1 MKKLLFA
8 AAAALAITSCT
19 SDLSDLNKNGKAPE
33 SVPSGALFANAVMG
47 YYDFDAVQ
55 DVNLNNLRLWSQH
68 WTQTTYVDESN
79 FNLNERDV
87 NGSTFVRMYV
97 TVIRDCEEARTA
109 VMNGPENDA
118 QKAASIGA
126 IEVMEVMAY
135 QYLVDLF
142 GDVPY
147 SEAMTETNVPKYDA
161 GSAIYMDLLARL
173 DAAVADLS
181 GSNTFGSSDIIYF
194 GDAAAWKKAANSLM
208 LRMAVR
214 MIGYDAAEAK
224 TWGEKA
230 IAGGVFTSSADD
242 MRLLYSSTPPH
253 THPMWETLVQ
263 SGRTDYVASATLG
276 DVLNGRADPRRAGFF
291 KNWGTLG
298 VDTSTQVATWDTIV
312 VTWDSTAVPPVPD
325 STFAQPDST
334 YLAYDTVNTVG
345 NYVVLD
351 DLVVN
356 GAPHGFQVNY
366 YAYTQPGEALED
378 PTWSHAAISYV
389 EVEFLMAHAA
399 VEGWAGA
406 SDAATHYENGIRAS
420 IEEWGG
426 TSADA
431 DAYMMH
437 PLVAFSSTTAA
448 TQIGVQKWIAMYSNA
463 FEAYAAVR
471 MYDLPMDTA
480 ALAGTVTPNRYS
492 YPLDEYSLNTTNVEA
507 AAANYGGDDT
517 FAKVFWDM

>member
-55 DVNLNNLRLWSQH
+55 NVNLNNLRLWSQH

-87 NGSTFVRMYV
+87 NGSTFFNMYV

-109 VMNGPENDA
+109 VMNGPESA
-118 QKAASIGA
+118 AAKAASVAA

-147 SEAMTETNVPKYDA
+147 SEALSETNVPKYDA
-161 GSAIYMDLLARL
+161 GSTIYADLLARL
-173 DAAVADLS
+173 DAATADLS
-181 GSNTFGSSDIIYF
+181 GSNTFGSSDIIYG

-214 MIGYDAAEAK
+214 MIGYDAAAAK
-224 TWGEKA
+224 SWGEKA

-242 MRLLYSSTPPH
+242 MRLFYSSAPPH
-253 THPMWETLVQ
+253 THPMWVTLVQ

-276 DVLNGRADPRRAGFF
+276 DVLNGLSDPRRAGFF
-291 KNWGTLG
+291 KNLG
-298 VDTSTQVATWDTIV
+298 GSDS
-312 VTWDSTAVPPVPD
+312 VT
-325 STFAQPDST
+325 
-334 YLAYDTVNTVG
+334 
-345 NYVVLD
+345 
-351 DLVVN
+351 

-366 YAYTQPGEALED
+366 YDYSQPGTALED

-399 VEGWAGA
+399 VAGWAGA

-426 TSADA
+426 SSADA

-437 PLVAFSSTTAA
+437 PMVAFSSTTAA

-471 MYDLPMDTA
+471 MYDLPMQTA
-480 ALAGTVTPNRYS
+480 ALVGTVTPARYS
-492 YPLDEYSLNTTNVEA
+492 YPLDEYSLNTTNVQA

>member
-1 MKKLLFA
+1 MKKLIFA

-19 SDLSDLNKNGKAPE
+19 SDLSDLNVNGKAPE

-55 DVNLNNLRLWSQH
+55 NVNLNNLRLWSQH

-79 FNLNERDV
+79 FQLNERDV

-109 VMNGPENDA
+109 VMNGPESA
-118 QKAASIGA
+118 AAKAASVAA

-147 SEAMTETNVPKYDA
+147 SEALSETNVPKYDA
-161 GSAIYMDLLARL
+161 GSAIYADLLARL
-173 DAAVADLS
+173 DAATADLS
-181 GSNTFGSSDIIYF
+181 GSNTFGSSDIIYG

-214 MIGYDAAEAK
+214 MIGYDAAAAK
-224 TWGEKA
+224 SWGEKA

-242 MRLLYSSTPPH
+242 MRLYYSSAPPH

-276 DVLNGRADPRRAGFF
+276 DVLNGLADPRRAGFF
-291 KNWGTLG
+291 KNLG
-298 VDTSTQVATWDTIV
+298 GSDS
-312 VTWDSTAVPPVPD
+312 VT
-325 STFAQPDST
+325 
-334 YLAYDTVNTVG
+334 
-345 NYVVLD
+345 
-351 DLVVN
+351 

-366 YAYTQPGEALED
+366 YDYSQPGTALED

-399 VEGWAGA
+399 VAGWAGA

-426 TSADA
+426 SSADA

-471 MYDLPMDTA
+471 MYDLPMQTA
-480 ALAGTVTPNRYS
+480 ALAGTVTPTRYS
-492 YPLDEYSLNTTNVEA
+492 YPLDEYSLNTTNVQA

>member
-8 AAAALAITSCT
+8 AAAALTITSCT
-19 SDLSDLNKNGKAPE
+19 SDLSDLNVNGKAPE

-55 DVNLNNLRLWSQH
+55 NVNLNNLRLWSQH

-79 FNLNERDV
+79 FQLNERDV

-109 VMNGPENDA
+109 VMNGPESA
-118 QKAASIGA
+118 AAKAASVAA

-147 SEAMTETNVPKYDA
+147 SEALSETNVPKYDA

-173 DAAVADLS
+173 DAATADLS
-181 GSNTFGSSDIIYF
+181 GSSTFGSSDIIYG

-214 MIGYDAAEAK
+214 MIGYDAAAAK
-224 TWGEKA
+224 SWGEKA

-242 MRLLYSSTPPH
+242 MRLYYSSAPPH

-276 DVLNGRADPRRAGFF
+276 DVLNGLADPRRAGFF
-291 KNWGTLG
+291 KNLG
-298 VDTSTQVATWDTIV
+298 GS
-312 VTWDSTAVPPVPD
+312 DSII
-325 STFAQPDST
+325 
-334 YLAYDTVNTVG
+334 
-345 NYVVLD
+345 
-351 DLVVN
+351 
-356 GAPHGFQVNY
+356 GAPHGYQVNY
-366 YAYTQPGEALED
+366 YDYSQPGAALED

-399 VEGWAGA
+399 VAGWAGA

-426 TSADA
+426 SSADA

-471 MYDLPMDTA
+471 MYDLPMQTA
-480 ALAGTVTPNRYS
+480 ALAGTVTPTRYS
-492 YPLDEYSLNTTNVEA
+492 YPLDEYSLNTTNVNA

>member
-19 SDLSDLNKNGKAPE
+19 SDLSDLNVNGKAPE

-55 DVNLNNLRLWSQH
+55 NVNLNNLRLWSQH

-109 VMNGPENDA
+109 VMNGPESA
-118 QKAASIGA
+118 AAKAASVAA

-147 SEAMTETNVPKYDA
+147 SEALSETNVPKYDA
-161 GSAIYMDLLARL
+161 GSAIYADLLARL
-173 DAAVADLS
+173 DAATADLS
-181 GSNTFGSSDIIYF
+181 GSNTFGSSDIIYG

-214 MIGYDAAEAK
+214 MIGYDAAAAK
-224 TWGEKA
+224 SWGEKA
-230 IAGGVFTSSADD
+230 IAGGVFMSSADD
-242 MRLLYSSTPPH
+242 MRLYYSSAPPH

-276 DVLNGRADPRRAGFF
+276 DVLNGLADPRRAGFF
-291 KNWGTLG
+291 KNLG
-298 VDTSTQVATWDTIV
+298 GSDS
-312 VTWDSTAVPPVPD
+312 VT
-325 STFAQPDST
+325 
-334 YLAYDTVNTVG
+334 
-345 NYVVLD
+345 
-351 DLVVN
+351 

-366 YAYTQPGEALED
+366 YDYSQPGTALED

-399 VEGWAGA
+399 VAGWAGA

-426 TSADA
+426 SSADA

-471 MYDLPMDTA
+471 MYDLPMQTA
-480 ALAGTVTPNRYS
+480 ALAGTVTPTRYS
-492 YPLDEYSLNTTNVEA
+492 YPLDEYSLNTTNVQA

>member
-19 SDLSDLNKNGKAPE
+19 SDLSDLNVNGKAPE

-55 DVNLNNLRLWSQH
+55 NVNLNNLRLWSQH

-87 NGSTFVRMYV
+87 NGSTFFNMYV

-109 VMNGPENDA
+109 VMNGPESA
-118 QKAASIGA
+118 AAKAASIAA

-147 SEAMTETNVPKYDA
+147 SEALSETNVPKYDA
-161 GSAIYMDLLARL
+161 GSDIYADLLNRL
-173 DAAVADLS
+173 DAATADLS
-181 GSNTFGSSDIIYF
+181 GSNTFGSSDIIYG

-214 MIGYDAAEAK
+214 MIGYDAAAAK
-224 TWGEKA
+224 SWGEKA

-242 MRLLYSSTPPH
+242 MRLFYSSAPPH
-253 THPMWETLVQ
+253 THPMWVTLVQ

-276 DVLNGRADPRRAGFF
+276 DVLNGLADPRRAGFF
-291 KNWGTLG
+291 KNLG
-298 VDTSTQVATWDTIV
+298 GSDS
-312 VTWDSTAVPPVPD
+312 VT
-325 STFAQPDST
+325 
-334 YLAYDTVNTVG
+334 
-345 NYVVLD
+345 
-351 DLVVN
+351 

-366 YAYTQPGEALED
+366 YDYSQPGTALED

-399 VEGWAGA
+399 VAGWAGA

-426 TSADA
+426 SSADA

-471 MYDLPMDTA
+471 MYDLPMQTA
-480 ALAGTVTPNRYS
+480 ALAGTVTPTRYS
-492 YPLDEYSLNTTNVEA
+492 YPLDEYSLNTTNVQA

>member
-8 AAAALAITSCT
+8 ATAALAITSCT
-19 SDLSDLNKNGKAPE
+19 SDLSDLNVNGKAPE

-55 DVNLNNLRLWSQH
+55 NVNLNNLRLWSQH

-79 FNLNERDV
+79 FQLNERDV

-109 VMNGPENDA
+109 VMNGPESA
-118 QKAASIGA
+118 AAKAASVAA

-147 SEAMTETNVPKYDA
+147 SEALSETNVPKYDA
-161 GSAIYMDLLARL
+161 GSAIYADLLARL
-173 DAAVADLS
+173 DAATADLS
-181 GSNTFGSSDIIYF
+181 GSNTFGSSDIIYG

-214 MIGYDAAEAK
+214 MIGYDAAAAK
-224 TWGEKA
+224 SWGEKA

-242 MRLLYSSTPPH
+242 MRLYYSSAPPH

-276 DVLNGRADPRRAGFF
+276 DVLNGLADPRRAGFF
-291 KNWGTLG
+291 KNLG
-298 VDTSTQVATWDTIV
+298 GSDS
-312 VTWDSTAVPPVPD
+312 VT
-325 STFAQPDST
+325 
-334 YLAYDTVNTVG
+334 
-345 NYVVLD
+345 
-351 DLVVN
+351 

-366 YAYTQPGEALED
+366 YDYSQPGTALED

-399 VEGWAGA
+399 VAGWAGA

-426 TSADA
+426 SSADA

-471 MYDLPMDTA
+471 MYDLPMQTA

-492 YPLDEYSLNTTNVEA
+492 YPLDEYSLNTTNVQA

>member
-19 SDLSDLNKNGKAPE
+19 SDLSDLNVNGKAPE

-55 DVNLNNLRLWSQH
+55 NVNLNNLRLWSQH

-87 NGSTFVRMYV
+87 NGSTFFNMYV

-109 VMNGPENDA
+109 VMNGPESA
-118 QKAASIGA
+118 AAKAASIAA

-147 SEAMTETNVPKYDA
+147 SEALSETNVPKYDA
-161 GSAIYMDLLARL
+161 GSDIYADLLNRL
-173 DAAVADLS
+173 DAATADLS
-181 GSNTFGSSDIIYF
+181 GSNTFGSSDIIYG

-214 MIGYDAAEAK
+214 MIGYDAAAAK
-224 TWGEKA
+224 SWGEKA

-242 MRLLYSSTPPH
+242 MRLFYSSAPPH
-253 THPMWETLVQ
+253 THPMWVTLVQ

-276 DVLNGRADPRRAGFF
+276 DVLNGLADPRRAGFF
-291 KNWGTLG
+291 KNLG
-298 VDTSTQVATWDTIV
+298 GSDS
-312 VTWDSTAVPPVPD
+312 VT
-325 STFAQPDST
+325 
-334 YLAYDTVNTVG
+334 
-345 NYVVLD
+345 
-351 DLVVN
+351 

-366 YAYTQPGEALED
+366 YDYSQPGTALED

-399 VEGWAGA
+399 VAGWAGA

-426 TSADA
+426 SSADA

-471 MYDLPMDTA
+471 MYDLPMQTA
-480 ALAGTVTPNRYS
+480 ALAGTVTPTRYS
-492 YPLDEYSLNTTNVEA
+492 YPLDEYSLNTTNVNA

>member
-19 SDLSDLNKNGKAPE
+19 SDLSDLNVNGKAPE

-55 DVNLNNLRLWSQH
+55 NVNLNNLRLWSQH

-87 NGSTFVRMYV
+87 NGNTFVRMYV

-109 VMNGPENDA
+109 VMNGPESA
-118 QKAASIGA
+118 AAKAASIAA

-147 SEAMTETNVPKYDA
+147 SEALSETNVPKYDA
-161 GSAIYMDLLARL
+161 GSTIYADLLARL
-173 DAAVADLS
+173 DAATADLS
-181 GSNTFGSSDIIYF
+181 GSNTFGSSDIIYG

-214 MIGYDAAEAK
+214 MIGYDAAAAK
-224 TWGEKA
+224 SWGEKA

-242 MRLLYSSTPPH
+242 MRLYYSSAPPH

-276 DVLNGRADPRRAGFF
+276 DVLNGLADPRRAGFF
-291 KNWGTLG
+291 KNLG
-298 VDTSTQVATWDTIV
+298 GSDS
-312 VTWDSTAVPPVPD
+312 VT
-325 STFAQPDST
+325 
-334 YLAYDTVNTVG
+334 
-345 NYVVLD
+345 
-351 DLVVN
+351 

-366 YAYTQPGEALED
+366 YDYSQPGTALED

-399 VEGWAGA
+399 VAGWAGA

-426 TSADA
+426 SSADA

-471 MYDLPMDTA
+471 MYDLPMQTA
-480 ALAGTVTPNRYS
+480 ALAGTVTPTRYS
-492 YPLDEYSLNTTNVEA
+492 YPLDEYSLNTTNVQA

>member
-19 SDLSDLNKNGKAPE
+19 SDLSDLNQNGKAPE

-55 DVNLNNLRLWSQH
+55 NVNLNNLRLWSQH

-109 VMNGPENDA
+109 VMNGPESTA
-118 QKAASIGA
+118 SKAASIAA

-147 SEAMTETNVPKYDA
+147 SEALSETNVPKYDA
-161 GSAIYMDLLARL
+161 GSAIYADLLDRL
-173 DAAVADLS
+173 DAATADLS
-181 GSNTFGSSDIIYF
+181 GSNTFGSSDIIYG

-214 MIGYDAAEAK
+214 MIGYDAAAAK

-242 MRLLYSSTPPH
+242 MRLYYSSAPPH

-276 DVLNGRADPRRAGFF
+276 DVLNGLADPRRAGFF
-291 KNWGTLG
+291 KNLG
-298 VDTSTQVATWDTIV
+298 GSDS
-312 VTWDSTAVPPVPD
+312 VT
-325 STFAQPDST
+325 
-334 YLAYDTVNTVG
+334 
-345 NYVVLD
+345 
-351 DLVVN
+351 

-366 YAYTQPGEALED
+366 YDYSQPGTALED

-399 VEGWAGA
+399 VAGWAGA

-426 TSADA
+426 SSADA

-471 MYDLPMDTA
+471 MYDLPMQTA
-480 ALAGTVTPNRYS
+480 ALAGTVTPTRYS
-492 YPLDEYSLNTTNVEA
+492 YPLDEYSLNTTNVQA

>member
-19 SDLSDLNKNGKAPE
+19 SDLSDLNVNGKAPE

-55 DVNLNNLRLWSQH
+55 NVNLNNLRLWSQH

-109 VMNGPENDA
+109 VMNGPESA
-118 QKAASIGA
+118 AAKAASVAA

-147 SEAMTETNVPKYDA
+147 SEALSETNVPKYDA
-161 GSAIYMDLLARL
+161 GSAIYADLLARL
-173 DAAVADLS
+173 DAATADLS
-181 GSNTFGSSDIIYF
+181 GSNTFGSSDIIYG

-214 MIGYDAAEAK
+214 MIGYDAAAAK
-224 TWGEKA
+224 SWGEKA

-242 MRLLYSSTPPH
+242 MRLYYSSAPPH

-276 DVLNGRADPRRAGFF
+276 DVLNGLADPRRAGFF
-291 KNWGTLG
+291 KNLG
-298 VDTSTQVATWDTIV
+298 GSDS
-312 VTWDSTAVPPVPD
+312 VT
-325 STFAQPDST
+325 
-334 YLAYDTVNTVG
+334 
-345 NYVVLD
+345 
-351 DLVVN
+351 

-366 YAYTQPGEALED
+366 YDYSQPGTALED

-399 VEGWAGA
+399 VAGWTGAG
-406 SDAATHYENGIRAS
+406 DAATHYEAGVRAS

-426 TSADA
+426 SSADA

-471 MYDLPMDTA
+471 MYDLPMQTA
-480 ALAGTVTPNRYS
+480 ALAGTVTPTRYS
-492 YPLDEYSLNTTNVEA
+492 YPLDEYSLNTTNVQA

>member
-19 SDLSDLNKNGKAPE
+19 SDLSDLNVNGKAPE

-79 FNLNERDV
+79 FQLNERDV

-109 VMNGPENDA
+109 VMNGPESA
-118 QKAASIGA
+118 AAKAASVAA

-147 SEAMTETNVPKYDA
+147 SEALSETNVPKYDA

-173 DAAVADLS
+173 DAATADLS
-181 GSNTFGSSDIIYF
+181 GSSTFGSSDIIYG

-214 MIGYDAAEAK
+214 MIGYDAAAAK

-230 IAGGVFTSSADD
+230 IAGGVFMSSADD
-242 MRLLYSSTPPH
+242 MRLYYSSAPPH

-276 DVLNGRADPRRAGFF
+276 DVLNGLADPRRAGFF
-291 KNWGTLG
+291 KNLG
-298 VDTSTQVATWDTIV
+298 GSDS
-312 VTWDSTAVPPVPD
+312 VT
-325 STFAQPDST
+325 
-334 YLAYDTVNTVG
+334 
-345 NYVVLD
+345 
-351 DLVVN
+351 

-366 YAYTQPGEALED
+366 YDYSQPGTALED

-399 VEGWAGA
+399 VAGWAGA

-426 TSADA
+426 SSADA

-437 PLVAFSSTTAA
+437 PMVAFSSTTAA

-471 MYDLPMDTA
+471 MYDLPMQTA

-492 YPLDEYSLNTTNVEA
+492 YPLDEYSLNTTNVDA

>member
-19 SDLSDLNKNGKAPE
+19 SDLSDLNVNGKAPE

-55 DVNLNNLRLWSQH
+55 NVNLNNLRLWSQH

-79 FNLNERDV
+79 FQLNERDV

-109 VMNGPENDA
+109 VMNGPESA
-118 QKAASIGA
+118 AAKAASVAA

-147 SEAMTETNVPKYDA
+147 SEALSETNVPKYDA
-161 GSAIYMDLLARL
+161 GSTIYADLLARL
-173 DAAVADLS
+173 DAATADLS
-181 GSNTFGSSDIIYF
+181 GSNTFGSSDIIYG

-214 MIGYDAAEAK
+214 MIGYDAAAAK
-224 TWGEKA
+224 SWGEKA

-242 MRLLYSSTPPH
+242 MRLYYSSAPPH

-276 DVLNGRADPRRAGFF
+276 DVLNGLADPRRAGFF
-291 KNWGTLG
+291 KNLG
-298 VDTSTQVATWDTIV
+298 GSDS
-312 VTWDSTAVPPVPD
+312 VT
-325 STFAQPDST
+325 
-334 YLAYDTVNTVG
+334 
-345 NYVVLD
+345 
-351 DLVVN
+351 

-366 YAYTQPGEALED
+366 YDYSQPGTALED

-399 VEGWAGA
+399 VAGWAGA

-426 TSADA
+426 SSADA

-471 MYDLPMDTA
+471 MYDLPMQTA
-480 ALAGTVTPNRYS
+480 ALAGTVTPTRYS
-492 YPLDEYSLNTTNVEA
+492 YPLDEYSLNTTNVQA

>member
-8 AAAALAITSCT
+8 AAAALTITSCT
-19 SDLSDLNKNGKAPE
+19 SDLSDLNVNGKAPE

-55 DVNLNNLRLWSQH
+55 NVNLNNLRLWSQH
-68 WTQTTYVDESN
+68 WTQTTYTDESN
-79 FNLNERDV
+79 FQLNERDV

-109 VMNGPENDA
+109 VMNGPESA
-118 QKAASIGA
+118 AAKAASVAA

-147 SEAMTETNVPKYDA
+147 SEALSETNVPKYDA

-173 DAAVADLS
+173 DAATADLS
-181 GSNTFGSSDIIYF
+181 GSSTFGSSDIIYG

-214 MIGYDAAEAK
+214 MIGYDAAAAK
-224 TWGEKA
+224 SWGEKA
-230 IAGGVFTSSADD
+230 IAGGVFMSSADD
-242 MRLLYSSTPPH
+242 MRLYYSSAPPH

-276 DVLNGRADPRRAGFF
+276 DVLNGLADPRRAGFF
-291 KNWGTLG
+291 KNLG
-298 VDTSTQVATWDTIV
+298 GS
-312 VTWDSTAVPPVPD
+312 DSII
-325 STFAQPDST
+325 
-334 YLAYDTVNTVG
+334 
-345 NYVVLD
+345 
-351 DLVVN
+351 
-356 GAPHGFQVNY
+356 GAPHGYQVNY
-366 YAYTQPGEALED
+366 YDYSQPGAALED

-399 VEGWAGA
+399 VAGWAGA

-426 TSADA
+426 SSADA

-437 PLVAFSSTTAA
+437 PMVAFSSTTAA

-471 MYDLPMDTA
+471 MYDLPMQTA
-480 ALAGTVTPNRYS
+480 ALAGTVTPSRYS
-492 YPLDEYSLNTTNVEA
+492 YPLDEYSLNTTNVNA
-507 AAANYGGDDT
+507 AAANYSGDDT

>member
-55 DVNLNNLRLWSQH
+55 NVNLNNLRLWSQH

-87 NGSTFVRMYV
+87 NGSTFFNMYV

-109 VMNGPENDA
+109 VMNGPESA
-118 QKAASIGA
+118 AAKAASIAA

-147 SEAMTETNVPKYDA
+147 SEALSETNVPKYDA
-161 GSAIYMDLLARL
+161 GSTIYADLLARL
-173 DAAVADLS
+173 DAATADLS
-181 GSNTFGSSDIIYF
+181 GSNTFGSSDIIYG

-214 MIGYDAAEAK
+214 MIGYDAAAAK
-224 TWGEKA
+224 SWGEKA

-242 MRLLYSSTPPH
+242 MRLFYSSAPPH
-253 THPMWETLVQ
+253 THPMWVTLVQ

-276 DVLNGRADPRRAGFF
+276 DVLNGLADPRRAGFF
-291 KNWGTLG
+291 KNLG
-298 VDTSTQVATWDTIV
+298 GSDS
-312 VTWDSTAVPPVPD
+312 VT
-325 STFAQPDST
+325 
-334 YLAYDTVNTVG
+334 
-345 NYVVLD
+345 
-351 DLVVN
+351 

-366 YAYTQPGEALED
+366 YDYSQPGTALED

-399 VEGWAGA
+399 VAGWAGA

-426 TSADA
+426 SSADA

-471 MYDLPMDTA
+471 MYDLPMQTA
-480 ALAGTVTPNRYS
+480 ALAGTVTPTRYS
-492 YPLDEYSLNTTNVEA
+492 YPLDEYSLNTTNVQA

>member
-19 SDLSDLNKNGKAPE
+19 SDLSDLNVNGKAPE

-55 DVNLNNLRLWSQH
+55 NVNLNNLRLWSQH

-109 VMNGPENDA
+109 VMNGPESADA
-118 QKAASIGA
+118 KAASIGA

-147 SEAMTETNVPKYDA
+147 SEALSETNVPKYDA
-161 GSAIYMDLLARL
+161 GSTIYTDLLNRL
-173 DAAVADLS
+173 DAATADLN
-181 GSNTFGSSDIIYF
+181 GSSTFGSSDIIYG

-214 MIGYDAAEAK
+214 MIGYDAAAAK
-224 TWGEKA
+224 SWGEKA
-230 IAGGVFTSSADD
+230 IAGGVFMSSADD
-242 MRLLYSSTPPH
+242 MRLYYSSAPPH

-276 DVLNGRADPRRAGFF
+276 DVLNGLADPRRAGFF
-291 KNWGTLG
+291 KNLG
-298 VDTSTQVATWDTIV
+298 GSDS
-312 VTWDSTAVPPVPD
+312 VT
-325 STFAQPDST
+325 
-334 YLAYDTVNTVG
+334 
-345 NYVVLD
+345 
-351 DLVVN
+351 

-366 YAYTQPGEALED
+366 YDYSQPGTALED

-399 VEGWAGA
+399 VAGWAGA

-426 TSADA
+426 SSADA

-437 PLVAFSSTTAA
+437 PMVAFSSTTAA

-471 MYDLPMDTA
+471 MYDLPMQTA
-480 ALAGTVTPNRYS
+480 ALAGTVTPTRYS
-492 YPLDEYSLNTTNVEA
+492 YPLDEYSLNTTNVQA

>member
-19 SDLSDLNKNGKAPE
+19 SDLSDLNVNGKAPE

-55 DVNLNNLRLWSQH
+55 NVNLNNLRLWSQH

-87 NGSTFVRMYV
+87 NGNTFVRMYV

-109 VMNGPENDA
+109 VMNGPESA
-118 QKAASIGA
+118 AAKAASVAA

-147 SEAMTETNVPKYDA
+147 SEALSETNVPKYDA
-161 GSAIYMDLLARL
+161 GSAIYADLLARL
-173 DAAVADLS
+173 DAATADLS
-181 GSNTFGSSDIIYF
+181 GSNTFGSSDIIYG

-214 MIGYDAAEAK
+214 MIGYDAAAAK
-224 TWGEKA
+224 SWGEKA
-230 IAGGVFTSSADD
+230 IAGGVFMSSADD
-242 MRLLYSSTPPH
+242 MRLYYSSAPPH

-276 DVLNGRADPRRAGFF
+276 DVLNGLADPRRAGFF
-291 KNWGTLG
+291 KNLG
-298 VDTSTQVATWDTIV
+298 GSDS
-312 VTWDSTAVPPVPD
+312 VT
-325 STFAQPDST
+325 
-334 YLAYDTVNTVG
+334 
-345 NYVVLD
+345 
-351 DLVVN
+351 

-366 YAYTQPGEALED
+366 YDYSQPGTALED

-399 VEGWAGA
+399 VAGWTGAG
-406 SDAATHYENGIRAS
+406 DAATHYEAGVRAS
-420 IEEWGG
+420 IDEWGG
-426 TSADA
+426 SSADA

-471 MYDLPMDTA
+471 MYDLPMQTA
-480 ALAGTVTPNRYS
+480 ALAGTVTPTRYS
-492 YPLDEYSLNTTNVEA
+492 YPLDEYSLNTTNVQA

>member
-19 SDLSDLNKNGKAPE
+19 GDLSDLNKNGKAPE

-55 DVNLNNLRLWSQH
+55 NVNLNNLRLWSQH

-79 FNLNERDV
+79 FQLNERDV

-109 VMNGPENDA
+109 VMNGPESA
-118 QKAASIGA
+118 AAKAASVAA

-147 SEAMTETNVPKYDA
+147 SEALSETNVPKYDA
-161 GSAIYMDLLARL
+161 GSAIYADLLARL
-173 DAAVADLS
+173 DAATADLS
-181 GSNTFGSSDIIYF
+181 GSNTFGSSDIIYG

-214 MIGYDAAEAK
+214 MIGYDAAAAK
-224 TWGEKA
+224 SWGEKA

-242 MRLLYSSTPPH
+242 MRLYYSSAPPH

-276 DVLNGRADPRRAGFF
+276 DVLNGLADPRRAGFF
-291 KNWGTLG
+291 KNLG
-298 VDTSTQVATWDTIV
+298 GSDS
-312 VTWDSTAVPPVPD
+312 VT
-325 STFAQPDST
+325 
-334 YLAYDTVNTVG
+334 
-345 NYVVLD
+345 
-351 DLVVN
+351 

-366 YAYTQPGEALED
+366 YDYSQPGTALED

-399 VEGWAGA
+399 VAGWAGA

-426 TSADA
+426 SSADA

-471 MYDLPMDTA
+471 MYDLPMQTA
-480 ALAGTVTPNRYS
+480 ALAGTVTPTRYS
-492 YPLDEYSLNTTNVEA
+492 YPLDEYSLNTTNVQA

>member
-19 SDLSDLNKNGKAPE
+19 SDLSDLNVNGKAPE

-55 DVNLNNLRLWSQH
+55 NVNLNNLRLWSQH

-87 NGSTFVRMYV
+87 NGNTFVRMYV

-109 VMNGPENDA
+109 VMNGPESA
-118 QKAASIGA
+118 AAKAASIAA

-147 SEAMTETNVPKYDA
+147 SEALSETNVPKYDA
-161 GSAIYMDLLARL
+161 GSAIYADLLARL
-173 DAAVADLS
+173 DAATADLS
-181 GSNTFGSSDIIYF
+181 GSNTFGSSDIIYG

-214 MIGYDAAEAK
+214 MIGYDAAAAK
-224 TWGEKA
+224 SWGEKA

-242 MRLLYSSTPPH
+242 MRLYYSSAPPH

-276 DVLNGRADPRRAGFF
+276 DVLNGLADPRRAGFF
-291 KNWGTLG
+291 KNLG
-298 VDTSTQVATWDTIV
+298 GSDS
-312 VTWDSTAVPPVPD
+312 VT
-325 STFAQPDST
+325 
-334 YLAYDTVNTVG
+334 
-345 NYVVLD
+345 
-351 DLVVN
+351 

-366 YAYTQPGEALED
+366 YDYSQPGTALED

-399 VEGWAGA
+399 VAGWAGA

-426 TSADA
+426 SSADA

-437 PLVAFSSTTAA
+437 PMVAFSSTTAA

-471 MYDLPMDTA
+471 MYDLPMQTA

-492 YPLDEYSLNTTNVEA
+492 YPLDEYSLNTTNVQA

>member
-19 SDLSDLNKNGKAPE
+19 SDLSDLNVNGKAPE

-55 DVNLNNLRLWSQH
+55 NVNLNNLRLWSQH

-79 FNLNERDV
+79 FQLNERDV

-109 VMNGPENDA
+109 VMNGPESA
-118 QKAASIGA
+118 AAKAASVAA

-147 SEAMTETNVPKYDA
+147 SEALSETNVPKYDA
-161 GSAIYMDLLARL
+161 GSAIYADLLARL
-173 DAAVADLS
+173 DAATADLS
-181 GSNTFGSSDIIYF
+181 GSNTFGSSDIIYG

-214 MIGYDAAEAK
+214 MIGYDAAAAK
-224 TWGEKA
+224 SWGEKA

-242 MRLLYSSTPPH
+242 MRLYYSSAPPH

-276 DVLNGRADPRRAGFF
+276 DVLNGLADPRRAGFF
-291 KNWGTLG
+291 KNLG
-298 VDTSTQVATWDTIV
+298 GSDS
-312 VTWDSTAVPPVPD
+312 VT
-325 STFAQPDST
+325 
-334 YLAYDTVNTVG
+334 
-345 NYVVLD
+345 
-351 DLVVN
+351 

-366 YAYTQPGEALED
+366 YDYSQPGTALED

-399 VEGWAGA
+399 VAGWAGA

-426 TSADA
+426 SSADA

-471 MYDLPMDTA
+471 MYDLPMQTA
-480 ALAGTVTPNRYS
+480 ALAGTVTPTRYS
-492 YPLDEYSLNTTNVEA
+492 YPLDEYSLNTTNVQA

>member
-19 SDLSDLNKNGKAPE
+19 SDLSDLNVNGKAPE

-55 DVNLNNLRLWSQH
+55 NVNLNNLRLWSQH

-79 FNLNERDV
+79 FQLNERDV

-109 VMNGPENDA
+109 VMNGPESA
-118 QKAASIGA
+118 AAKAASVAA

-147 SEAMTETNVPKYDA
+147 SEALSETNVPKYDA
-161 GSAIYMDLLARL
+161 GSAIYADLLARL
-173 DAAVADLS
+173 DAATADLS
-181 GSNTFGSSDIIYF
+181 GSNTFGSSDIIYG

-214 MIGYDAAEAK
+214 MIGYDAAAAK
-224 TWGEKA
+224 SWGEKA

-242 MRLLYSSTPPH
+242 MRLYYSSAPPH

-276 DVLNGRADPRRAGFF
+276 DVLNGLADPRRAGFF
-291 KNWGTLG
+291 KNLG
-298 VDTSTQVATWDTIV
+298 GSDS
-312 VTWDSTAVPPVPD
+312 VT
-325 STFAQPDST
+325 
-334 YLAYDTVNTVG
+334 
-345 NYVVLD
+345 
-351 DLVVN
+351 

-366 YAYTQPGEALED
+366 YDYSQPGTALED

-399 VEGWAGA
+399 VAGWAGA

-426 TSADA
+426 SSADA

-471 MYDLPMDTA
+471 MYDLPMQTA

-492 YPLDEYSLNTTNVEA
+492 YPLDEYSLNTTNVQA

-517 FAKVFWDM
+517 FAKVF

>member
-8 AAAALAITSCT
+8 ATAALAITSCT

-55 DVNLNNLRLWSQH
+55 NVNLNNLRLWSQH

-79 FNLNERDV
+79 FQLNERDV

-109 VMNGPENDA
+109 VMNGPESA
-118 QKAASIGA
+118 AAKAASVAA

-147 SEAMTETNVPKYDA
+147 SEALSETNVPKYDA
-161 GSAIYMDLLARL
+161 GSAIYADLLARL
-173 DAAVADLS
+173 DAATADLS
-181 GSNTFGSSDIIYF
+181 GSNTFGSSDIIYG

-214 MIGYDAAEAK
+214 MIGYDAAAAK
-224 TWGEKA
+224 SWGEKA

-242 MRLLYSSTPPH
+242 MRLYYSSAPPH

-276 DVLNGRADPRRAGFF
+276 DVLNGLADPRRAGFF
-291 KNWGTLG
+291 KNLG
-298 VDTSTQVATWDTIV
+298 GSDS
-312 VTWDSTAVPPVPD
+312 VT
-325 STFAQPDST
+325 
-334 YLAYDTVNTVG
+334 
-345 NYVVLD
+345 
-351 DLVVN
+351 

-366 YAYTQPGEALED
+366 YDYSQPGTALED

-399 VEGWAGA
+399 VAGWAGA

-426 TSADA
+426 SSADA

-471 MYDLPMDTA
+471 MYDLPMQTA

-492 YPLDEYSLNTTNVEA
+492 YPLDEYSLNTTNVQA

>member
-55 DVNLNNLRLWSQH
+55 NVNLNNLRLWSQH

-87 NGSTFVRMYV
+87 NGSTFVNMYV

-109 VMNGPENDA
+109 VMNGPESA
-118 QKAASIGA
+118 AAKAASIAA

-147 SEAMTETNVPKYDA
+147 SEALSETNVPKYDA
-161 GSAIYMDLLARL
+161 GSTIYADLLARL
-173 DAAVADLS
+173 DAATADLS
-181 GSNTFGSSDIIYF
+181 GSNTFGSSDIIYG

-214 MIGYDAAEAK
+214 MIGYDAAAAK
-224 TWGEKA
+224 SWGEKA

-242 MRLLYSSTPPH
+242 MRLYYSSAPPH

-276 DVLNGRADPRRAGFF
+276 DVLNGLADPRRAGFF
-291 KNWGTLG
+291 KNLG
-298 VDTSTQVATWDTIV
+298 GSDS
-312 VTWDSTAVPPVPD
+312 VT
-325 STFAQPDST
+325 
-334 YLAYDTVNTVG
+334 
-345 NYVVLD
+345 
-351 DLVVN
+351 

-366 YAYTQPGEALED
+366 YDYSQPGTALED

-399 VEGWAGA
+399 VAGWAGA

-426 TSADA
+426 SSADA

-471 MYDLPMDTA
+471 MYDLPMQTA
-480 ALAGTVTPNRYS
+480 ALAGTVTPTRYS
-492 YPLDEYSLNTTNVEA
+492 YPLDEYSLNTTNVQA

>member
-19 SDLSDLNKNGKAPE
+19 GDLSDLNKNGKAPE

-55 DVNLNNLRLWSQH
+55 NVNLNNLRLWSQH

-79 FNLNERDV
+79 FQLNERDV

-109 VMNGPENDA
+109 VMNGPESA
-118 QKAASIGA
+118 AAKAASIAA

-147 SEAMTETNVPKYDA
+147 SEALSETNVPKYDA
-161 GSAIYMDLLARL
+161 GSAIYADLLARL
-173 DAAVADLS
+173 DAATADLS
-181 GSNTFGSSDIIYF
+181 GSNTFGSSDIIYG

-214 MIGYDAAEAK
+214 MIGYDAAAAK
-224 TWGEKA
+224 SWGEKA

-242 MRLLYSSTPPH
+242 MRLYYSSAPPH

-276 DVLNGRADPRRAGFF
+276 DVLNGLADPRRAGFF
-291 KNWGTLG
+291 KNLG
-298 VDTSTQVATWDTIV
+298 GSDS
-312 VTWDSTAVPPVPD
+312 VT
-325 STFAQPDST
+325 
-334 YLAYDTVNTVG
+334 
-345 NYVVLD
+345 
-351 DLVVN
+351 

-366 YAYTQPGEALED
+366 YDYSQPGTALED

-399 VEGWAGA
+399 VAGWAGA

-426 TSADA
+426 SSADA

-437 PLVAFSSTTAA
+437 PMVAFSSTTAA

-471 MYDLPMDTA
+471 MYDLPMQTA

-492 YPLDEYSLNTTNVEA
+492 YPLDEYSLNTTNVQA

>member
-19 SDLSDLNKNGKAPE
+19 SDLSDLNVNGKAPE

-55 DVNLNNLRLWSQH
+55 NVNLNNLRLWSQH

-79 FNLNERDV
+79 FQLNERDV

-109 VMNGPENDA
+109 VMNGPESA
-118 QKAASIGA
+118 AAKAASVAA

-147 SEAMTETNVPKYDA
+147 SEALSETNVPKYDA
-161 GSAIYMDLLARL
+161 GSAIYADLLARL
-173 DAAVADLS
+173 DAATADLS
-181 GSNTFGSSDIIYF
+181 GSNTFGSSDIIYG

-214 MIGYDAAEAK
+214 MIGYDAAAAK
-224 TWGEKA
+224 SWGEKA
-230 IAGGVFTSSADD
+230 IAGGVFMSSADD
-242 MRLLYSSTPPH
+242 MRLYYSSAPPH

-276 DVLNGRADPRRAGFF
+276 DVLNGLADPRRAGFF
-291 KNWGTLG
+291 KNLG
-298 VDTSTQVATWDTIV
+298 GSDS
-312 VTWDSTAVPPVPD
+312 VT
-325 STFAQPDST
+325 
-334 YLAYDTVNTVG
+334 
-345 NYVVLD
+345 
-351 DLVVN
+351 

-366 YAYTQPGEALED
+366 YDYSQPGTALED

-399 VEGWAGA
+399 VAGWAGA

-426 TSADA
+426 SSADA

-471 MYDLPMDTA
+471 MYDLPMQTA

-492 YPLDEYSLNTTNVEA
+492 YPLDEYSLNTTNVNA

>member
-8 AAAALAITSCT
+8 ATAALAITSCT
-19 SDLSDLNKNGKAPE
+19 SDLSDLNVNGKAPE

-55 DVNLNNLRLWSQH
+55 NVNENNLRLWSQH
-68 WTQTTYVDESN
+68 WTQTTYTDESN
-79 FNLNERDV
+79 FQLNERDV

-109 VMNGPENDA
+109 VMNGPESSA
-118 QKAASIGA
+118 AKAASVAA

-147 SEAMTETNVPKYDA
+147 SEALSETNVPKYDA
-161 GSAIYMDLLARL
+161 GSTIYMDLLARL
-173 DAAVADLS
+173 DAATADLS
-181 GSNTFGSSDIIYF
+181 GSSTFGSSDIIYG

-214 MIGYDAAEAK
+214 MIGYDAAAAK
-224 TWGEKA
+224 SWGEKA
-230 IAGGVFTSSADD
+230 IAGGVFMSSADD
-242 MRLLYSSTPPH
+242 MRLFYASAPPH

-263 SGRTDYVASATLG
+263 SGRTDYVASGTLSNA
-276 DVLNGRADPRRAGFF
+276 LNELNDPRSEYYF
-291 KNWGTLG
+291 KNTCVYGI
-298 VDTSTQVATWDTIV
+298 DTMTVT
-312 VTWDSTAVPPVPD
+312 VTWDSTQTPAI
-325 STFAQPDST
+325 PDST
-334 YLAYDTVNTVG
+334 YFAQDTGCGTGNFMVFNE
-345 NYVVLD
+345 NYVQ
-351 DLVVN
+351 
-356 GAPHGFQVNY
+356 GAPHGYQVNY
-366 YAYTQPGEALED
+366 YNYSQPGAALED
-378 PTWSHAAISYV
+378 PTWSHAPISYV

-399 VEGWAGA
+399 VAGWAGA

-426 TSADA
+426 SSADA

-471 MYDLPMDTA
+471 MYDLPMQTA
-480 ALAGTVTPNRYS
+480 ALAGTVTPTRYS
-492 YPLDEYSLNTTNVEA
+492 YPLDEYSLNTTNVNA

-517 FAKVFWDM
+517 FAKIFWDM